1 MIPRIQLARILSFAL
16 LIVVLSIPVQA
27 QDESPA
33 KVLFTN
39 VNIFD
44 GASTELSSGNVLVEG
59 NLITQISAGDISTTD
74 AIVIDGGGRT
84 LLPGFIDNHV
94 HLSLTGATLSIIEN
108 NMTWEDIAYNA
119 VPVAEMYLMEG
130 FTTVRDAGGTNAGMR
145 RAIDSGV
152 ILGPRLYTSG
162 AFLGGRGGH
171 ADFAPFTGAPGAETK
186 MSRLNMARE
195 VDGVEATLKY
205 ARNNFRMGNTQLKVM
220 QSGGVVSLFDP
231 WQMEGRTVEEI
242 KAAVEIAEQ
251 YNSYVMAHSYKKSS
265 ILRALNAG
273 VKTIEHGFM
282 FDGEIGELMKEK
294 GAFITTNLT
303 AFDPGL
309 MDIPAVKNDPR
320 TLAKA
325 VSASESFVDYLD
337 NVREF
342 RPKRGFHTDCVGGA
356 DACRKQV
363 AYEKYLNGDF
373 FGNYRALVALT
384 SVGGEIA
391 ALSGDIVNPYQDG
404 KLGVIEVGAY
414 ADILIVDGN
423 PLEDLSVIGTQNK
436 WFDGPHRPNGVETI
450 RIIMKDGKIYKN
462 TL

>member
-1 MIPRIQLARILSFAL
+1 MRIYTAWLIGAVLATTVITSAC
-16 LIVVLSIPVQA
+16 A
-27 QDESPA
+27 QDEQPSRT
-33 KVLFTN
+33 LFTN

-44 GASTELSSGNVLVEG
+44 GFSDELAVGMSVLVEG
-59 NLITQISAGDISTTD
+59 NLISQVAT
-74 AIVIDGGGRT
+74 AIPAPQGAMIIDGRGRT

-94 HLSLTGATLSIIEN
+94 HLSLTGATLSDIEN

-119 VPVAEMYLMEG
+119 APVAEMYLMEG

-145 RAIDSGV
+145 RAIDSGI

-171 ADFAPFTGAPGAETK
+171 ADFAPFTGPPGAETK
-186 MSRLNMARE
+186 MSRLNMAQD
-195 VDGVEATLKY
+195 VNGVEGTLLY

-242 KAAVEIAEQ
+242 EAAVEIAEQ
-251 YNSYVMAHSYKKSS
+251 YGSYVMAHSYRKDS
-265 ILRALNAG
+265 IIRALEAG
-273 VKTIEHGFM
+273 VKSIEHGFM
-282 FDGEIGELMKEK
+282 FDGDIAELMEEK
-294 GAFITTNLT
+294 GAYITTNLT

-309 MDIPAVKNDPR
+309 FDIPAVNSDPR
-320 TLAKA
+320 TLRKA
-325 VSASESFVDYLD
+325 QSAAAAFVNYLD
-337 NVREF
+337 NVREH
-342 RPKRGFHTDCVGGA
+342 RPKRGFHTDCVGGFA
-356 DACRKQV
+356 ACRKQV
-363 AYEKYLNGDF
+363 AYEKYLNGEF
-373 FGNYRALVALT
+373 FGNHRALVAMT

-391 ALSGDIVNPYQDG
+391 ALSGDIVNPYLDG

-423 PLEDLSVIGTQNK
+423 PLEDLSVIGTQDR
-436 WFDGPHRPNGVETI
+436 WFDGPDRPEGVETI
-450 RIIMKDGKIYKN
+450 RIIMKDGVIYKN

>member
-1 MIPRIQLARILSFAL
+1 LPVLAAPAF
-16 LIVVLSIPVQA
+16 A
-27 QDESPA
+27 QDEP
-33 KVLFTN
+33 VPQILITN

-44 GASTELSSGNVLVEG
+44 GTSDSLQTGMSVLVEG
-59 NLITQISAGDISTTD
+59 NLIQTISSSRINAPAATD
-74 AIVIDGGGRT
+74 IDGGGRT
-84 LLPGFIDNHV
+84 LMPGLIDNHV
-94 HLSLTGATLSIIEN
+94 HLSLTGATLSDIEN

-130 FTTVRDAGGTNAGMR
+130 FTTVRDAGGTNAGLR

-152 ILGPRLYTSG
+152 LLGPRVYTSG

-171 ADFAPFTGAPGAETK
+171 ADFAPFTAPPGSETK
-186 MSRLNMARE
+186 MSRLNMAQD
-195 VDGVEATLKY
+195 VNGVEDTLLY

-242 KAAVEIAEQ
+242 EAAVEIAEQ
-251 YNSYVMAHSYKKSS
+251 YGSYAMAHSYRKDS
-265 ILRALNAG
+265 IIRALEAG

-282 FDGEIGELMKEK
+282 FDGDIAELMEEK
-294 GAFITTNLT
+294 DAYITTNLT

-309 MDIPAVKNDPR
+309 LDIPAVNSDPR
-320 TLAKA
+320 TLRKA
-325 VSASESFVDYLD
+325 QTASAAFANYID
-337 NVREF
+337 NVREHQ
-342 RPKRGFHTDCVGGA
+342 PKRGFHTDCVGNV

-373 FGNYRALVALT
+373 FGNHRALVAMT

-391 ALSGDIVNPYQDG
+391 ALSGDIVNPYLDG
-404 KLGVIEVGAY
+404 KLGVIKVGAY

-423 PLEDLSVIGTQNK
+423 PLENLSVIGTQNR
-436 WFDGPHRPNGVETI
+436 WFDGPDRPNGVETI
-450 RIIMKDGKIYKN
+450 RLIMKDGVIYKN
-462 TL
+462 SLD